1 MVAPLETE
9 LYDDVGRGLPALL
22 SSVRA
27 FEVALELA
35 EAEALVLLEA
45 EALGD
50 AVSEADALAL
60 DELAAEDE
68 DATLLTEEEQAL
80 SASTATRAAESGI
93 ARRRGLYIEVSFNS
107 DYCTVFIAPTYSF
120 YLYLSIKC
128 RIYPSY
134 FRKAASYFMFIEV
147 KGGKPRAH
155 RFAFSR

>member
-1 MVAPLETE
+1 M
-9 LYDDVGRGLPALL
+9 
-22 SSVRA
+22 
-27 FEVALELA
+27 
-35 EAEALVLLEA
+35 LLEA

-50 AVSEADALAL
+50 AVSEAEALAL

-68 DATLLTEEEQAL
+68 GVTVLTEEEQAL
-80 SASTATRAAESGI
+80 RANTATRAAESGI
-93 ARRRGLYIEVSFNS
+93 AKRRRLYIEVSFNS
-107 DYCTVFIAPTYSF
+107 DYCTVFMAPTYSF
-120 YLYLSIKC
+120 YRYLSIKC

>member
-68 DATLLTEEEQAL
+68 GVTVLTEEEQAL
-80 SASTATRAAESGI
+80 RANTATRAAESGI
-93 ARRRGLYIEVSFNS
+93 AKR
-107 DYCTVFIAPTYSF
+107 
-120 YLYLSIKC
+120 
-128 RIYPSY
+128 
-134 FRKAASYFMFIEV
+134 
-147 KGGKPRAH
+147 
-155 RFAFSR
+155 

>member
-45 EALGD
+45 EVLGD

-60 DELAAEDE
+60 DGLAAEDE
-68 DATLLTEEEQAL
+68 GATLLTEEEQAL
-80 SASTATRAAESGI
+80 RASTAARAAESGI
-93 ARRRGLYIEVSFNS
+93 ARRRGLCIEVSFNS
-107 DYCTVFIAPTYSF
+107 DYCTVFIAPIYSF
-120 YLYLSIKC
+120 YRHLSIKC

-134 FRKAASYFMFIEV
+134 FRRTASYFMFIEV
-147 KGGKPRAH
+147 KGDKSRAH

>member
-50 AVSEADALAL
+50 AVSEANALAL

-68 DATLLTEEEQAL
+68 GVTVLTEEEQAL
-80 SASTATRAAESGI
+80 RANTATRAAESGI
-93 ARRRGLYIEVSFNS
+93 ARR
-107 DYCTVFIAPTYSF
+107 
-120 YLYLSIKC
+120 
-128 RIYPSY
+128 
-134 FRKAASYFMFIEV
+134 
-147 KGGKPRAH
+147 
-155 RFAFSR
+155 

>member
-45 EALGD
+45 EVLGD
-50 AVSEADALAL
+50 AVSEADALPL

-107 DYCTVFIAPTYSF
+107 DNCTVFIAPTYSF
-120 YLYLSIKC
+120 HRHLSIKC

-134 FRKAASYFMFIEV
+134 FRRTASYFMFIEV
-147 KGGKPRAH
+147 KGDKSRAH

>member
-1 MVAPLETE
+1 M
-9 LYDDVGRGLPALL
+9 
-22 SSVRA
+22 
-27 FEVALELA
+27 
-35 EAEALVLLEA
+35 LLEA
-45 EALGD
+45 EVLGD
-50 AVSEADALAL
+50 AVSEADALPL

-68 DATLLTEEEQAL
+68 GATLFTEEEQAL

-120 YLYLSIKC
+120 YRHLSIKC

-134 FRKAASYFMFIEV
+134 FRRTASYFMFIEV
-147 KGGKPRAH
+147 KGDKSRAH

>member
-50 AVSEADALAL
+50 AVSEADAL

-68 DATLLTEEEQAL
+68 GATLFTEEEQAL
-80 SASTATRAAESGI
+80 RASTAIRAAESGI

-120 YLYLSIKC
+120 YRHLSIKC

-134 FRKAASYFMFIEV
+134 FRRTASYFMFIEV

>member
-1 MVAPLETE
+1 
-9 LYDDVGRGLPALL
+9 
-22 SSVRA
+22 
-27 FEVALELA
+27 
-35 EAEALVLLEA
+35 VLLEA
-45 EALGD
+45 EVLGD

-60 DELAAEDE
+60 DGLAAEDE
-68 DATLLTEEEQAL
+68 GATLLTEEEQAL

-93 ARRRGLYIEVSFNS
+93 ARRRGLCIEVSFNS

-120 YLYLSIKC
+120 YRHLSIKC

-134 FRKAASYFMFIEV
+134 FRRAASYFMFIEV

>member
-50 AVSEADALAL
+50 AVSEAEALAL

-68 DATLLTEEEQAL
+68 GVTVLTEEEQAL
-80 SASTATRAAESGI
+80 RASKPAVAPTPASRP
-93 ARRRGLYIEVSFNS
+93 RRVSCLPGRGLDGAVMLI
-107 DYCTVFIAPTYSF
+107 
-120 YLYLSIKC
+120 
-128 RIYPSY
+128 PSG
-134 FRKAASYFMFIEV
+134 AA
-147 KGGKPRAH
+147 GHLGA
-155 RFAFSR
+155 

>member
-35 EAEALVLLEA
+35 EAEALVLLETD
-45 EALGD
+45 ALGD

-60 DELAAEDE
+60 DGLAAEDE
-68 DATLLTEEEQAL
+68 GATLFTEEEQAL
-80 SASTATRAAESGI
+80 RASTAIRAAESGI

-120 YLYLSIKC
+120 YRHLSIKC

-134 FRKAASYFMFIEV
+134 FRKAALYFMFIEV

-155 RFAFSR
+155 RFAFSQ

>member
-50 AVSEADALAL
+50 AVSEANALAL

-68 DATLLTEEEQAL
+68 GVTVLTEEEQAL
-80 SASTATRAAESGI
+80 RANTATRAAESGI
-93 ARRRGLYIEVSFNS
+93 AKR
-107 DYCTVFIAPTYSF
+107 
-120 YLYLSIKC
+120 
-128 RIYPSY
+128 
-134 FRKAASYFMFIEV
+134 
-147 KGGKPRAH
+147 
-155 RFAFSR
+155 